1 MKMQHKT
8 GVGIMVIGGILMIAS
23 YTGGTIKV
31 FEFIYDLIVNQWPQ
45 SQQIASIILDIF
57 QWIADLGGIAIIIG
71 AILILFGAMRIGKFV
86 AWIGLAFGTFALIVW
101 VVAWIVNLT
110 GIITDPTIV
119 TYLNQLYAQFNY
131 GSSLSFIGVV
141 IAIIGRIFVRR
152 TKKEKPIAEEPII
165 EATYSEDEE
174 NIKTNLDTKFCPNC
188 GTELPVYAN
197 FCNNCGETF
206 N

>member
-1 MKMQHKT
+1 MKMHHKT

-23 YTGGTIKV
+23 YTGGTIKA
-31 FEFIYDLIVNQWPQ
+31 FEFIYNLIVNQWPQ
-45 SQQIASIILDIF
+45 SQQIASIILNIF
-57 QWIADLGGIAIIIG
+57 QWIADLGGIAIIVG
-71 AILILFGAMRIGKFV
+71 AILILLGVMRIGKFI

-101 VVAWIVNLT
+101 IVSWINELT
-110 GIITDPTIV
+110 GIITDPTID
-119 TYLNQLYAQFNY
+119 TYLDTLYSQFNY

-152 TKKEKPIAEEPII
+152 VKKEKIITEEPII
-165 EATYSEDEE
+165 EATYNVDDE
-174 NIKTNLDTKFCPNC
+174 NIQADSDTKFCPNC
-188 GTELPVYAN
+188 GTKLPAYAN